1 MSQVM
6 PRHSLNLKDGKRC
19 SVEKKT
25 VLDQGTLIP
34 VGVTVIVF
42 LASMWLTTVYVD
54 GQETKKDVMEL
65 KSDVNSRL
73 ERIEDKLDRVLTK
86 K

>member
-1 MSQVM
+1 M
-6 PRHSLNLKDGKRC
+6 
-19 SVEKKT
+19 EKKT

-54 GQETKKDVMEL
+54 GQETKKDVVEL

>member
-1 MSQVM
+1 
-6 PRHSLNLKDGKRC
+6 
-19 SVEKKT
+19 VEKKT